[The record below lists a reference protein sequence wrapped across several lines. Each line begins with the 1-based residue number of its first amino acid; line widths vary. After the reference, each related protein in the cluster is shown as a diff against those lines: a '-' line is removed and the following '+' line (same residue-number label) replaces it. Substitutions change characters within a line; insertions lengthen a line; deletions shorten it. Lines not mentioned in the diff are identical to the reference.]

1 MGGLV
6 GERVDALVCHAVAE
20 LLKGRLV
27 LEMSCIVKSA
37 RCGDLPDITLL
48 FIHGTSRER
57 FTFQAALGRASLIWT
72 TPMYGTLRATDRL
85 FARVVLYIM

>member
-27 LEMSCIVKSA
+27 LEISCIVKSA

-48 FIHGTSRER
+48 FIHVTSREW
-57 FTFQAALGRASLIWT
+57 FTVQVALGSVSLNWT
-72 TPMYGTLRATDRL
+72 TPMHGTLRATDRL
-85 FARVVLYIM
+85 FAHVVLYIM